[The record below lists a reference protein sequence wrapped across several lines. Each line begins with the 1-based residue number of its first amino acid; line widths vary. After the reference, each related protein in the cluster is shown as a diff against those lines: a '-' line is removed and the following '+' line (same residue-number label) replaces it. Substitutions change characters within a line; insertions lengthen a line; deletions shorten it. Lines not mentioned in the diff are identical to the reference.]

1 MPDLNVLLDKLRNV
15 TMLSVSPPSPRN
27 LAVDNHG
34 YLVTISYAGNTILR
48 YSPLDLAPVDQITL
62 TQSNALSIT
71 VHGNAYYIGTD
82 TSNIAVV
89 DSNTLST
96 VNVISDSSISG
107 VRDVIFLRDGEM
119 MVVSSIYNQKLVFF
133 NRSSMS
139 PINYTFAYQITPS
152 YPLPRGLWYVN
163 DSFLY
168 ATSWTGNSVYSHA
181 TTDGV
186 TWIETLFTNVNTVVS
201 GDGAADVTVDECGR
215 KWVSRNAGTM
225 IIYDRSGTYVG
236 NLTLS
241 LVGIIDVMFMDNYVM
256 YLSDYPG
263 GKIVRLDPHVTC

>member
-1 MPDLNVLLDKLRNV
+1 MV
-15 TMLSVSPPSPRN
+15 
-27 LAVDNHG
+27 AC
-34 YLVTISYAGNTILR
+34 
-48 YSPLDLAPVDQITL
+48 
-62 TQSNALSIT
+62 
-71 VHGNAYYIGTD
+71 
-82 TSNIAVV
+82 
-89 DSNTLST
+89 
-96 VNVISDSSISG
+96 SISG
-107 VRDVIFLRDGEM
+107 
-119 MVVSSIYNQKLVFF
+119 QTLVFL
-133 NRSSMS
+133 NRSSFS
-139 PINYTFAYQITPS
+139 PINYTFAYQTTPS
-152 YPLPRGLWYVN
+152 YPLPHGLWYVN

-241 LVGIIDVMFMDNYVM
+241 SVGIFDAMFLNNYVL
-256 YLSDYPG
+256 YVADSWG
-263 GKIVRLDPHVTC
+263 GGRLIRLDPNITC